1 MKSKK
6 SSVSGWRKSSRSTDG
21 DACVELAGTGPLV
34 GVRDSKNPD
43 ADPITLT
50 RPAFTRLV
58 RGLRS
63 R

>member
-1 MKSKK
+1 MNDTRDTTAR
-6 SSVSGWRKSSRSTDG
+6 WRKSTYSG
-21 DACVELAGTGPLV
+21 KADACVELAGTTHAV
-34 GVRDSKNPD
+34 GVRDSKNPE

-63 R
+63 